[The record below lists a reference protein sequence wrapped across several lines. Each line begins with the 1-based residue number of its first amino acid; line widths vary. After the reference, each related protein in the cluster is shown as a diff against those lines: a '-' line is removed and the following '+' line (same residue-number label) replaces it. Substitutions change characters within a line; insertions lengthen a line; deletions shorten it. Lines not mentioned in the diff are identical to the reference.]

1 MEIGALLLALLNL
14 VLVVLERRWETAPQR
29 EAKAERKDVLGDVD
43 RLNEAIRERDP
54 EDVAAFFEDERR
66 EALGRVPAADVAH
79 GVQPADRDDPGQPPA
94 PAAPERT
101 VGRD

>member
-43 RLNEAIRERDP
+43 QLNEAIRDRDP
-54 EDVAAFFEDERR
+54 KGVAAFFEGERR
-66 EALGRVPAADVAH
+66 EALGRMPAADVAH
-79 GVQPADRDDPGQPPA
+79 SVQPADRDDPGQPAAA
-94 PAAPERT
+94 PAPERT
-101 VGRD
+101 VDRD